1 MKSFA
6 KINVFLK
13 VVGTRDNYHEILSR
27 FVLCEQLFDEIYFER
42 SNSFA
47 IECDNKEIKENI
59 IQKAIDELKR
69 AGFSN
74 ELDEFFSSHKIIINK
89 QIPIG
94 AGLGGGSS
102 NAATF
107 LLMVNDELN
116 LNIKRENLMQIA
128 SKIGADVAFFVSGY
142 KAANVSGIGE
152 IIEEFDDE
160 VPNLNIFTP
169 NVFCSTPMVYQ
180 EFRSN
185 FLQYIDVNAAKKMQ
199 NLKSKELL
207 EIYKNEELNDLFAP
221 CFKLYYPQMNEFRDK
236 FLSGSG
242 SSVFSVK

>member
-13 VVGTRDNYHEILSR
+13 VVGTRGNYHEILSR
-27 FVLCEQLFDEIYFER
+27 FVLCEQLFDEIDFEK

-59 IQKAIDELKR
+59 IQKAIDELKK

-152 IIEEFDDE
+152 IIKDFDDE

-221 CFKLYYPQMNEFRDK
+221 CFKLYPQMNEFRDK

>member
-13 VVGTRDNYHEILSR
+13 VVGTRGNYHEILSR
-27 FVLCEQLFDEIYFER
+27 FVLCEQLFDEIYFEK

-59 IQKAIDELKR
+59 IQKAIDELKK

-74 ELDEFFSSHKIIINK
+74 KLDEFFSSHKIIINK

-128 SKIGADVAFFVSGY
+128 SKIGADVTFFVSGY

-207 EIYKNEELNDLFAP
+207 EIYKNEELNDLFTP
-221 CFKLYYPQMNEFRDK
+221 CFKLYPQMNEFRDK

>member
-13 VVGTRDNYHEILSR
+13 VVGTRGNYHEILSR
-27 FVLCEQLFDEIYFER
+27 FVLCEQLFDEIYFEK

-59 IQKAIDELKR
+59 IQKAIDELKK

-128 SKIGADVAFFVSGY
+128 SKIGADVTFFVSGY

-199 NLKSKELL
+199 NLKSAELL

-221 CFKLYYPQMNEFRDK
+221 CFKLYPQMNEFKDK

-242 SSVFSVK
+242 SSVFSIK

>member
-13 VVGTRDNYHEILSR
+13 VVGTRGNYHEILSR

-59 IQKAIDELKR
+59 IQKAMDELKR

-128 SKIGADVAFFVSGY
+128 SKIGADVTFFVSGY

-221 CFKLYYPQMNEFRDK
+221 CFKLYPQMNEFRDK

>member
-13 VVGTRDNYHEILSR
+13 VVGTRGNYHEILSR

-59 IQKAIDELKR
+59 IQKAIDELKK

-128 SKIGADVAFFVSGY
+128 SKIGADVTFFVSGY
-142 KAANVSGIGE
+142 RAANVSGIGE

-221 CFKLYYPQMNEFRDK
+221 CFKLYPQMNEFRDK

>member
-13 VVGTRDNYHEILSR
+13 VVGTRGNYHEILSR
-27 FVLCEQLFDEIYFER
+27 FVLCEQLFDEIYFEK
-42 SNSFA
+42 SNSFS

-59 IQKAIDELKR
+59 IQKAIDELKK

-128 SKIGADVAFFVSGY
+128 SKIGADVTFFVSGY
-142 KAANVSGIGE
+142 RAANVSGIGE

-221 CFKLYYPQMNEFRDK
+221 CFKLYPQMNEFRDK

>member
-13 VVGTRDNYHEILSR
+13 VVGTRGNYHEILSR
-27 FVLCEQLFDEIYFER
+27 FVLCEQLFDEIYFEK
-42 SNSFA
+42 SNSFS

-59 IQKAIDELKR
+59 IQKAIDELKK

-116 LNIKRENLMQIA
+116 LHIKRENLMQIT

-142 KAANVSGIGE
+142 KVANVSGIGE
-152 IIEEFDDE
+152 IIKDFDDE

-221 CFKLYYPQMNEFRDK
+221 CFKLYPQMNEFRDK